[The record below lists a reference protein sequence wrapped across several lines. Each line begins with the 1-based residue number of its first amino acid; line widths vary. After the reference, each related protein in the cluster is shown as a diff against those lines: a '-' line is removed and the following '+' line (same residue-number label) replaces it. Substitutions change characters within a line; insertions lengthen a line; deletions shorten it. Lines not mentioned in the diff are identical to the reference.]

1 MLSLN
6 SNQMCLFVD
15 VLEALVVM
23 LSLNSNVFLVMVLK
37 ILFDFKLG
45 WKMQKS
51 FFYAKFLNSVFC
63 FVILQL

>member
-37 ILFDFKLG
+37 ILFDLKLG
-45 WKMQKS
+45 WKMQE
-51 FFYAKFLNSVFC
+51 FLLCKVSK
-63 FVILQL
+63 